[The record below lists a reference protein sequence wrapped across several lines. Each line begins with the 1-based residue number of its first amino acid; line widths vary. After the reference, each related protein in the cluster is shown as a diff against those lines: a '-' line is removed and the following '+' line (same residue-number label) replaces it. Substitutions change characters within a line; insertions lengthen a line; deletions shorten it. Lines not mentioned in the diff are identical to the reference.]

1 MPRSNTSWNHHALT
15 MTNTPTTGLAPPKV
29 YLAPMQGV
37 MDHHLR
43 ALVTRLGGVD
53 GCVTEFIRVTDQRL
67 PTRVFHRYCPELADG
82 ARTAS
87 GVPVKVQL
95 LGSNPWALAVN
106 AQKAAALGASAID
119 LNFGC
124 PAKTVNNSAGG
135 AKLLSQ
141 PELMYQIV
149 LAVRQRL
156 PQHVP
161 LSAKIR
167 LGYEDRSRYLE
178 AAEAAAA
185 GGADELVVHAR
196 SKADGYRPPAYW
208 RYIDEIQAALS
219 IPVVANGEVW
229 SVADWQRCREQSSV
243 NQVMLGRGML
253 AKPDLALAIKR
264 HAAQTAHQ
272 HMTWRQ
278 ACQLLLDYHLITRDA
293 YPRKFLGNRVKQWLS
308 YLQLQFCE
316 AGDFLQCIKRSRDDD
331 FICQQ
336 FEQQLN
342 QPYQENLRANSLPS
356 Q

>member
-1 MPRSNTSWNHHALT
+1 
-15 MTNTPTTGLAPPKV
+15 MTGYVPPPTPKV

-43 ALVTRLGGVD
+43 ALVTHLGGLD
-53 GCVTEFIRVTDQRL
+53 GCVSEFIRVTDQCL
-67 PTRVFHRYCPELADG
+67 PARVFYRYCPELSQA
-82 ARTAS
+82 ARTSS

-106 AQKAAALGASAID
+106 AQKAADLGANAID

-135 AKLLSQ
+135 AKLLTQ
-141 PELMYQIV
+141 PERIYQIV

-156 PQHVP
+156 PENIP

-185 GGADELVVHAR
+185 GGADQLVVHAR

-208 RYIDEIQAALS
+208 YYINEIQQALS

-229 SVADWQRCREQSSV
+229 SVADWHRCRQQSGV
-243 NQVMLGRGML
+243 NQVMLGRGLL

-264 HAAQTAHQ
+264 DSQGAQHL
-272 HMTWRQ
+272 HLSWPQ
-278 ACQLLLDYHLITRDA
+278 ACQLLFDYHVATRDA
-293 YPRKFLGNRVKQWLS
+293 YPQKFLGNRVKQWLS
-308 YLQLQFCE
+308 YLQLQFAE
-316 AGDFLQCIKRSRDDD
+316 AGEFLQHIKRSREDA
-331 FICQQ
+331 FICQK
-336 FEQQLN
+336 FAEQLN
-342 QPYQENLRANSLPS
+342 QDRQEPKRENPLPS
-356 Q
+356 H